1 MKNRKTLVLIL
12 LAFVLVL
19 GGAYLLYS
27 KLGADYQQGS
37 LSVDREESEA
47 QEEAAQEDSAES
59 TSGEGAEEPEAS
71 GETEAEVP
79 EDSAQAEEDAE
90 EPESDGQA
98 EDATEEET
106 TPAPDFTVYDA
117 DGEAVKLSDYF
128 GKPIVLNFWASWCGP
143 CKSEMPEFN
152 EKYLELKDDVEFLMV
167 NMTDGSRETVETAKA
182 YIEEQGFSFPVFY
195 DTDIDAAMAYSV
207 YSLPATY
214 LIDTDGNVEAHA
226 IGAISGEILQQGI
239 DMIYEQSG
247 QEG

>member
-37 LSVDREESEA
+37 LSVDKGESETAEGA
-47 QEEAAQEDSAES
+47 QAEEGAES
-59 TSGEGAEEPEAS
+59 TSEDAEE
-71 GETEAEVP
+71 P
-79 EDSAQAEEDAE
+79 EDSAQTEEDAE

-98 EDATEEET
+98 EDATEEEA

-214 LIDTDGNVEAHA
+214 LIDKDGNVEAHA